1 MAVDPGQLLDAI
13 VASLA
18 KLFKLSER
26 RPKLDLGFFKK
37 VLVLGDLESKALT
50 LFGDVLANFLELGF
64 VLGLHLLH
72 LGLEFGY
79 FVVLGPEEGELIV
92 LLLQLGLML
101 SCLFEKMQH
110 HIRHGHTILK
120 RC

>member
-1 MAVDPGQLLDAI
+1 MDPGQLLDTTI
-13 VASLA
+13 ASLP
-18 KLFKLSER
+18 KLFKLGER
-26 RPKLDLGFFKK
+26 RPKPDFGFLEQI
-37 VLVLGDLESKALT
+37 LVLGDLKGKALT
-50 LFGDVLANFLELGF
+50 LFGEVLANFLELGF

-79 FVVLGPEEGELIV
+79 FVVLGPEEGKLIV

>member
-1 MAVDPGQLLDAI
+1 MDLGQLLDTTI
-13 VASLA
+13 ASLP

-26 RPKLDLGFFKK
+26 RPKPGFEFLEQ
-37 VLVLGDLESKALT
+37 VLVLGDLEGKT
-50 LFGDVLANFLELGF
+50 LMFFDEVLANFLELDF
-64 VLGLHLLH
+64 VLGLHILH
-72 LGLEFGY
+72 LVLKFGY
-79 FVVLGPEEGELIV
+79 LVVLGPEEGKLII